1 MSLSPLPTAGGE
13 GPGEGFAVDAIRD
26 FYTTYASVIN
36 FIGLNAILGLSLYIT
51 LSCGLLSLA
60 NAAFMGMG
68 ASRAALLTPK

>member
-1 MSLSPLPTAGGE
+1 MTPIL
-13 GPGEGFAVDAIRD
+13 DAIRD

-60 NAAFMGMG
+60 NAAFAGIG
-68 ASRAALLTPK
+68 AYTAALLTLR